1 MNMRKFGCLTAALLL
16 SGCAVQPQNSSA
28 PAPRAVVVTAAA
40 ELQQLPPF
48 NSNLFEAYV
57 GVTTE
62 DELFALTAEQQAD
75 FLDDFHTKFAHLPVN
90 ERIAEYLHSITFGF
104 NYKEQTYT
112 ASEALTRSA
121 GNCMALAIVTQS
133 LARLVEVDLR
143 FQRVNNAPVYDR
155 SANVV
160 MVSDHVRARLY
171 KPGETTSWV
180 TVDYFPAR
188 ESRNG
193 DLVNQQEFL
202 ALYYRNRAAE
212 LMLDG
217 EQSAAFAYAKEA
229 LRYQPLDSDALNI
242 IALLHRRAGDE
253 TTAEAIYAF
262 VLTRDNTN
270 LNVLYNYLELAKK
283 QQRPTLIAQLQEQIN
298 QLPDYNP
305 YTWIALAERA
315 YAEDD
320 LATAIRMY
328 EKAASYAPYLHE
340 VYWGQARLYLE
351 LGRPL
356 TAKRILREGLAEA
369 RRSATKKSFKAG
381 WYSFEDPVIQK
392 KPH

>member
-1 MNMRKFGCLTAALLL
+1 MCMRKLSYLTLALLL
-16 SGCAVQPQNSSA
+16 SGCVAQPQNVNT
-28 PAPRAVVVTAAA
+28 PAQRPVVVTSAPVPS
-40 ELQQLPPF
+40 ELPVF
-48 NSNLFEAYV
+48 NSNLFETYDS
-57 GVTTE
+57 VTTE
-62 DELFALTAEQQAD
+62 DELFALTAEQEAD
-75 FLDDFHTKFAHLPVN
+75 FLDDFHNRMAHLPVN
-90 ERIAEYLHSITFGF
+90 ERIAEYLHGITFGF

-112 ASEALTRSA
+112 ASEALARSA

-143 FQRVNNAPVYDR
+143 FQRVKNAPVYDR

-160 MVSDHVRARLY
+160 MISDHVRARLY
-171 KPGETTSWV
+171 KPGETKSWV
-180 TVDYFPAR
+180 TVDYFPSR

-193 DLVNQQEFL
+193 ALINMEEFL
-202 ALYYRNRAAE
+202 GLYYRNRAAE
-212 LMLDG
+212 LMLEG
-217 EQSAAFAYAKEA
+217 EQSAAFAYAQEA
-229 LRYQPLDSDALNI
+229 LRYQPFDSDALNI

-253 TTAEAIYAF
+253 ATAEAIYGF

-283 QQRPTLIAQLQEQIN
+283 QQRESLIAELQEQIN

-356 TAKRILREGLAEA
+356 TAKRILREGLEEA

-381 WYSFEDPVIQK
+381 WYSFEDTETQK